1 MNALIVKEVTQL
13 KNAQLGRLLV
23 SCVKGLPCSVSH
35 LPHGTKN
42 RTAEE
47 RSKERSP
54 YGNFRRTRD
63 EGRGAGHT

>member
-13 KNAQLGRLLV
+13 KNAQLRRLLV
-23 SCVKGLPCSVSH
+23 SCVKGLPTTLLS
-35 LPHGTKN
+35 
-42 RTAEE
+42 EE

-63 EGRGAGHT
+63 EGRCGGHT